1 MPTCATCCRNC
12 LGRGLDSMSSAA
24 PFQPLQFCDAVIS
37 GVARLGSAPL
47 GRGMAPPAGDVSRE
61 LQESIRRALGRPRIH
76 LLLRARLETKPRR
89 LEERI
94 LALTAWR
101 LHLFGPTTPAKAEG
115 SLSVLEIRCI
125 SATSPTQ
132 CLPVHPVPRCAWTRS
147 GVPWPWPLPALLLPP
162 AWPGSWEPPWGG
174 PCPVPPPCEPCLG
187 CAGRGL
193 GRAVGGSTT
202 QGTLRGPWGNLGGS
216 WGIIGPR
223 SRCSLRRSR
232 QRF

>member
-101 LHLFGPTTPAKAEG
+101 LHLFGPTTPAKIAMRNCTWICMPICVPTCTKVAVCCQAEG

-132 CLPVHPVPRCAWTRS
+132 VRLDTERGPLALALASPSAAACLAR
-147 GVPWPWPLPALLLPP
+147 
-162 AWPGSWEPPWGG
+162 E
-174 PCPVPPPCEPCLG
+174 LG
-187 CAGRGL
+187 AAL
-193 GRAVGGSTT
+193 GRALPCAPPV
-202 QGTLRGPWGNLGGS
+202 
-216 WGIIGPR
+216 
-223 SRCSLRRSR
+223 
-232 QRF
+232 

>member
-132 CLPVHPVPRCAWTRS
+132 VRLDTERGPLALALASPSAAACLAR
-147 GVPWPWPLPALLLPP
+147 
-162 AWPGSWEPPWGG
+162 E
-174 PCPVPPPCEPCLG
+174 LG
-187 CAGRGL
+187 AAL
-193 GRAVGGSTT
+193 GRALPCAPPV
-202 QGTLRGPWGNLGGS
+202 
-216 WGIIGPR
+216 
-223 SRCSLRRSR
+223 
-232 QRF
+232 

>member
-101 LHLFGPTTPAKAEG
+101 LHLFGPTTPAKQGFHSAEPFPTCLHKDCHEKLHVDLHAHLCAHVHKG
-115 SLSVLEIRCI
+115 CCLLPGRRFPERAGDSLH
-125 SATSPTQ
+125 Q
-132 CLPVHPVPRCAWTRS
+132 CHQPHPVP
-147 GVPWPWPLPALLLPP
+147 P
-162 AWPGSWEPPWGG
+162 
-174 PCPVPPPCEPCLG
+174 
-187 CAGRGL
+187 
-193 GRAVGGSTT
+193 ST
-202 QGTLRGPWGNLGGS
+202 PS
-216 WGIIGPR
+216 
-223 SRCSLRRSR
+223 S
-232 QRF
+232 